1 MNSVSTNI
9 LNQIRDSDFD
19 ERDRED
25 NVKKSNMIK
34 KRIKKGSVYRLDKM
48 FTCWSF
54 MKNMEI
60 VSCPFI
66 NSEL

>member
-1 MNSVSTNI
+1 
-9 LNQIRDSDFD
+9 
-19 ERDRED
+19 
-25 NVKKSNMIK
+25 MIK
-34 KRIKKGSVYRLDKM
+34 KRIKKGYSVYRLDKM